1 MHHHHHHHH
10 CHHHHP
16 KVWCTIL
23 TPPSSPTGSSWL
35 ETILPFLIVTR
46 YIMMMSTADFST
58 YTQRIWCNQ
67 FKPIQIQF
75 GTKKRNDK
83 CHEILLKILWF
94 PGNKIESVLPKQ
106 LPDLLHDLGCWGC
119 SQQGPA
125 LAELEAQVVI
135 IMTMNMFLGH
145 DLIFR
150 FLALRGS
157 EIFIFE
163 RPPLTSEVMFQ
174 MFIFHQTLK
183 LNDFLKD
190 WSGGE
195 GAGSVLQY
203 KVNMIAMWRR
213 LMWIWDWWSWRQGR
227 QWGWIY
233 QSGHAE
239 AAIINIVSSTS
250 LCDNADADVDDAS
263 S

>member
-1 MHHHHHHHH
+1 MINVMQYFLN
-10 CHHHHP
+10 P
-16 KVWCTIL
+16 LISRQQNWIG
-23 TPPSSPTGSSWL
+23 PSQAAARSPTWPGL
-35 ETILPFLIVTR
+35 LRV
-46 YIMMMSTADFST
+46 FST
-58 YTQRIWCNQ
+58 RTSLGRAGGQGGDNHD
-67 FKPIQIQF
+67 
-75 GTKKRNDK
+75 NDDEWK
-83 CHEILLKILWF
+83 NI
-94 PGNKIESVLPKQ
+94 
-106 LPDLLHDLGCWGC
+106 
-119 SQQGPA
+119 
-125 LAELEAQVVI
+125 
-135 IMTMNMFLGH
+135 FLGH

-233 QSGHAE
+233 QSGHAD

-250 LCDNADADVDDAS
+250 LSNNADADVDNAS
-263 S
+263 SYWWHCLLQVFEAMFRVIKESEYVDERQHCFLIQVNLTKNGAMDQTTIFDCVNIY

>member
-1 MHHHHHHHH
+1 
-10 CHHHHP
+10 
-16 KVWCTIL
+16 
-23 TPPSSPTGSSWL
+23 
-35 ETILPFLIVTR
+35 
-46 YIMMMSTADFST
+46 MS
-58 YTQRIWCNQ
+58 CN
-67 FKPIQIQF
+67 
-75 GTKKRNDK
+75 TS
-83 CHEILLKILWF
+83 KILWF

-106 LPDLLHDLGCWGC
+106 LPDLLHDLGCWGG

-203 KVNMIAMWRR
+203 KVNMITMWRR
-213 LMWIWDWWSWRQGR
+213 LMWRWDWWSWRHGR

-233 QSGHAE
+233 QSGHAD

-250 LCDNADADVDDAS
+250 LCNSADADVDDAS
-263 S
+263 CYWWHYLLQVFEAMFRVIKESEYVDERQHCFLIQVNLTRMEPWIKPRSSIVLIFTRNSALDS